1 MKHDLFLYEKIAED
15 FASLIRAGTLRPG
28 DRLPSVRQLRRQ
40 KGVSL
45 ATVLQ
50 AYSLLE
56 DRDYVRAKP
65 QSGYYVKARLDRLLA
80 EPHMVEPPSHPS
92 EVTVADLAVAVSEA
106 VAHPQIVPLGAAIP
120 SSSYLP
126 STKFYRILSSLARNA
141 TIRQR
146 TPAPLGY
153 EGLRQQISRRY
164 FDWGSNI
171 PHHEILITCGCTEA
185 LNLSLWAVAKPGDV
199 IAVESP
205 TYFGMLQMVQKLGMK
220 VLEIPTHPRNGMDLN
235 ALEKAVQTQGVKAC
249 LITPNFN
256 NPLGTLMP
264 EENKKQ
270 LAELSKKYQ
279 LPLIEDGIFN
289 DLHFSENTP
298 KSLKAYDSEGLVL
311 QCGSFSK
318 TLGPELGMG
327 WVTPGRFLKQVKS
340 LKFAN
345 TGNNAVPVQAALA
358 EFLRHGGYQ
367 RHLRGMRR
375 DFATNVERF
384 SLAVAQSFPTGTKIT
399 RPQGGFVLWVEL
411 PKNVNA
417 LDLFRR
423 ALAEKISI
431 APGPMFSARG
441 AFQHHIRLNCGY
453 PWSDQMDHAIKRLG
467 ELMKV

>member
-1 MKHDLFLYEKIAED
+1 MKQDLFLYEKIAED

-65 QSGYYVKARLDRLLA
+65 QSGYYVKARLNGLLA
-80 EPHMVEPPSHPS
+80 EPKMAPTSLHPS
-92 EVTVADLAVAVSEA
+92 EVTVADLVVAISES

-126 STKFYRILSSLARNA
+126 SAKFYRILSGLARNA

-171 PHHEILITCGCTEA
+171 PHHEILITCGCTES
-185 LNLSLWAVAKPGDV
+185 LNLCLWAVAKPGDV
-199 IAVESP
+199 VAVESP

-220 VLEIPTHPRNGMDLN
+220 VFEIPSHPRHGMDLN
-235 ALEKAVQTQGVKAC
+235 VLESAVEKQGVVAC
-249 LITPNFN
+249 LVTPNFS

-264 EENKKQ
+264 DENK
-270 LAELSKKYQ
+270 LRLVEIAKKHQ
-279 LPLIEDGIFN
+279 MPIIEDGIFN

-298 KSLKAYDSEGLVL
+298 KSLTAFDSEGLVL

-318 TLGPELGMG
+318 TLGPELGIG
-327 WVTPGRFLKQVKS
+327 WVAPGRYLKQVKS

-345 TGNNAVPVQAALA
+345 TANNAVPVQAALA

-367 RHLRGMRR
+367 RHLRAMRR
-375 DFATNVERF
+375 DFATNVDRF
-384 SLAVAQSFPTGTKIT
+384 SLAIAQSFPAETKIT

-411 PKNVNA
+411 PHHVDA

-423 ALAEKISI
+423 ALRENISI

-441 AFQHHIRLNCGY
+441 AFKHHIRLNCGY
-453 PWSDQMDHAIKRLG
+453 PWSDQMGHAIKRLG
-467 ELMKV
+467 ELMKP

>member
-1 MKHDLFLYEKIAED
+1 MKQDLFLYEKIAED

-65 QSGYYVKARLDRLLA
+65 QSGYYVKARLGRLLA
-80 EPHMVEPPSHPS
+80 EPRMVEPPPHPA

-126 STKFYRILSSLARNA
+126 SAKFYRILASLARNA

-153 EGLRQQISRRY
+153 EGLRQQISRRF

-185 LNLSLWAVAKPGDV
+185 LNLSLWAVAKAGDV

-220 VLEIPTHPRNGMDLN
+220 VLEIPTHPRKGIDLG
-235 ALEKAVQTQGVKAC
+235 ALEKAIQNQGVKAC
-249 LITPNFN
+249 LVTPNFN

-264 EENKKQ
+264 EDHKKK
-270 LAELSKKYQ
+270 LVDISRKYQ
-279 LPLIEDGIFN
+279 IPIIEDGIFN
-289 DLHFSENTP
+289 DLHFGDNTP
-298 KSLKAYDSEGLVL
+298 KSLKAFDSDGLVL

-318 TLGPELGMG
+318 TLGPELGIG
-327 WVTPGRFLKQVKS
+327 WVAPGRYLKQVKS

-345 TGNNAVPVQAALA
+345 TGNIAVPVQAALA

-375 DFATNVERF
+375 DFASNVEQF
-384 SLAVAQSFPTGTKIT
+384 SLAVAKYFPSETKIT

-411 PKNVNA
+411 PKRVDA
-417 LDLFRR
+417 LDLFSR
-423 ALAEKISI
+423 ALAENISI

-441 AFQHHIRLNCGY
+441 DFRHHIRINCGY
-453 PWSDQMDHAIKRLG
+453 PWSDQMAHAFKRLG
-467 ELMKV
+467 ELMG